1 MQFVTWFPYYQDI
14 RKKMGY
20 STEEDQKAAYVLS
33 DLIKRKFL
41 DTKILEKKIRGKRV
55 LAIGA
60 GPNLDLYTSF
70 IKKNSK
76 SFVKIV
82 ADGAVKF
89 LIENNIKPD
98 IVVTDLDG
106 DLRFLVKAEKIGALM
121 VIHAHSDNVDLMRK
135 YIPKFRKIIGTT
147 QVMPVEN
154 VYNFGGFTDGDR
166 CVFLAEEF
174 GAKDIVLVGMLF
186 DDRIGSYS
194 KEIVNDVKVKKEK
207 LQIAKRLLQILAKNT
222 KSNLFDTSQK
232 PIIGFKYYKIIS

>member
-1 MQFVTWFPYYQDI
+1 MHFVTWFPYYQDI

-20 STEEDQKAAYVLS
+20 STEEDQKAAYILS

-41 DTKILEKKIRGKRV
+41 DPKILDKKIRGKRV

-70 IKKNSK
+70 LKKNR

-106 DLRFLVKAEKIGALM
+106 DPRFLVKAEKLGAIM
-121 VIHAHSDNVDLMRK
+121 VIHAHSDNIDLMK
-135 YIPKFRKIIGTT
+135 KFIPKFRKIVGTT
-147 QVMPVEN
+147 QVMPVEY

-174 GAKDIVLVGMLF
+174 GAKDIVLIGMLF
-186 DDRIGSYS
+186 DNKIGPYS
-194 KEIVNDVKVKKEK
+194 KEIVDNVKVKREK
-207 LQIAKRLLQILAKNT
+207 LQIAKKLLQVLAKNT

-232 PIIGFKYYKIIS
+232 PIIGFKYFKTTS

>member
-20 STEEDQKAAYVLS
+20 STEEDQKAAHILS
-33 DLIKRKFL
+33 NLIKRKFL
-41 DTKILEKKIRGKRV
+41 DPSILYKKIRGKRV

-60 GPNLDLYTSF
+60 GSNLDLYSSF
-70 IKKNSK
+70 IKKNR
-76 SFVKIV
+76 SFIKIV

-106 DLRFLVKAEKIGALM
+106 DPKFLLKAEKLGAIM
-121 VIHAHSDNVDLMRK
+121 VIHAHGDNVNLMKK

-147 QVMPVEN
+147 QVMPLKH

-174 GAKDIVLVGMLF
+174 GAKDIVLVGMSF
-186 DDRIGSYS
+186 DGKIGKYS
-194 KEIVNDVKVKKEK
+194 KQIIDDVKIKKEK
-207 LQIAKRLLQILAKNT
+207 LQIGKKLLQILAKNT
-222 KSNLFDTSQK
+222 KSNLFDTSK
-232 PIIGFKYYKIIS
+232 NPIIGFKYFKNT

>member
-1 MQFVTWFPYYQDI
+1 
-14 RKKMGY
+14 MGY
-20 STEEDQKAAYVLS
+20 STEEDQKAAYILS

-41 DTKILEKKIRGKRV
+41 DPKILDKKIRGKRV

-70 IKKNSK
+70 IKKNR

-106 DLRFLVKAEKIGALM
+106 DPRFLVKAEKLGAIM
-121 VIHAHSDNVDLMRK
+121 VIHAHSDNIDLMK
-135 YIPKFRKIIGTT
+135 KFIPKFRKIVGTT
-147 QVMPVEN
+147 QVMPVEY

-174 GAKDIVLVGMLF
+174 GAKDIVLIGMLF
-186 DDRIGSYS
+186 DNKIGPYS
-194 KEIVNDVKVKKEK
+194 KEIVDNVKVKREK
-207 LQIAKRLLQILAKNT
+207 LQIAKKLLQVLAKNT

-232 PIIGFKYYKIIS
+232 PIIGFKYFKTTS

>member
-20 STEEDQKAAYVLS
+20 STLEDQKAAYILS
-33 DLIKRKFL
+33 NLIKRKFL
-41 DTKILEKKIRGKRV
+41 DPKILDKKIRGKQI

-60 GPNLDLYTSF
+60 GPNLELYTSF
-70 IKKNSK
+70 IKKNR

-106 DLRFLVKAEKIGALM
+106 DLRFLVKAEKLGAIM
-121 VIHAHSDNVDLMRK
+121 VIHAHSDNVDLIKK

-147 QVMPVEN
+147 QVMPVEH

-186 DDRIGSYS
+186 DDNIGPYS
-194 KEIVNDVKVKKEK
+194 KEVIDNVKIKREK
-207 LQIAKRLLQILAKNT
+207 LQIAKRLLQVLAKNT
-222 KSNLFDTSQK
+222 KSNLFDTSKK
-232 PIIGFKYYKIIS
+232 PIIGFKYFKITT

>member
-1 MQFVTWFPYYQDI
+1 
-14 RKKMGY
+14 MGY
-20 STEEDQKAAYVLS
+20 STEEDQKAAHILS
-33 DLIKRKFL
+33 NLIKRKFL
-41 DTKILEKKIRGKRV
+41 DPSILDKKIKGKRV

-60 GPNLDLYTSF
+60 GSDLDLYTSF
-70 IKKNSK
+70 IKKNR

-106 DLRFLVKAEKIGALM
+106 DPKFLLKAEKLGAIM
-121 VIHAHSDNVDLMRK
+121 VIHAHGDNVNLMKK

-147 QVMPVEN
+147 QVMPLKH

-174 GAKDIVLVGMLF
+174 GAKDIVLVGMSF
-186 DDRIGSYS
+186 DGKIGKYS
-194 KEIVNDVKVKKEK
+194 KQIIGDVKIKKEK
-207 LQIAKRLLQILAKNT
+207 LQIGKKLLQILAKNT
-222 KSNLFDTSQK
+222 KSNLFDTSK
-232 PIIGFKYYKIIS
+232 NPIIGFKYFKNT

>member
-1 MQFVTWFPYYQDI
+1 VQFVTWFPYYQDI

-20 STEEDQKAAYVLS
+20 STEEDQKAAYILS

-41 DTKILEKKIRGKRV
+41 DPKILDKKIRGKRV

-70 IKKNSK
+70 IKKNR

-106 DLRFLVKAEKIGALM
+106 DPRFLVKAEKLGAIM
-121 VIHAHSDNVDLMRK
+121 IIHAHGDNIDLMK
-135 YIPKFRKIIGTT
+135 KFIPKFRKIVGTT
-147 QVMPVEN
+147 QVMPVEH

-174 GAKDIVLVGMLF
+174 GAKDIVLIGMLF
-186 DDRIGSYS
+186 DNKIGPYS
-194 KEIVNDVKVKKEK
+194 KEIIDNVKVKREK
-207 LQIAKRLLQILAKNT
+207 LQIAKKLLQVLAKNA

-232 PIIGFKYYKIIS
+232 PIIGFKYFKTTP

>member
-1 MQFVTWFPYYQDI
+1 
-14 RKKMGY
+14 MGY
-20 STEEDQKAAYVLS
+20 STEEDQKAAYILS
-33 DLIKRKFL
+33 NLIKRKFL
-41 DTKILEKKIRGKRV
+41 DPKILDKKIRGKQI
-55 LAIGA
+55 LIIGA

-70 IKKNSK
+70 IKKNR

-106 DLRFLVKAEKIGALM
+106 DIRFLIKAEKLGAIM
-121 VIHAHSDNVDLMRK
+121 VIHSHSDNVDLMKK

-147 QVMPVEN
+147 QVMPVEH

-186 DDRIGSYS
+186 DDSIGPDS
-194 KEIVNDVKVKKEK
+194 KEIINNVKVKREK
-207 LQIAKRLLQILAKNT
+207 LQIAKRLLQVLAKNT
-222 KSNLFDTSQK
+222 KSNLFDTSKK
-232 PIIGFKYYKIIS
+232 PIIGFKYFKITT

>member
-1 MQFVTWFPYYQDI
+1 MQFVTWFPYYQDV

-20 STEEDQKAAYVLS
+20 STEEDQKAAYILS
-33 DLIKRKFL
+33 NLIKRKFL
-41 DTKILEKKIRGKRV
+41 DPKILDKKIRGKQI
-55 LAIGA
+55 LIIGA

-70 IKKNSK
+70 IKKNR

-106 DLRFLVKAEKIGALM
+106 DSRFLVKAEKLGAIM

-147 QVMPVEN
+147 QVMPVEH

-186 DDRIGSYS
+186 DDSIGPYS
-194 KEIVNDVKVKKEK
+194 KEIINNVKVKREK
-207 LQIAKRLLQILAKNT
+207 LQIAKRLLQVLAKNT
-222 KSNLFDTSQK
+222 KSNLFDTSKK
-232 PIIGFKYYKIIS
+232 PIIGFKYFKITT

>member
-1 MQFVTWFPYYQDI
+1 MQFVTWFPYYQDV

-20 STEEDQKAAYVLS
+20 STEEDQKAAYILS
-33 DLIKRKFL
+33 NLIKRKFL
-41 DTKILEKKIRGKRV
+41 DPKILDKKIRGKQI
-55 LAIGA
+55 LIIGA

-70 IKKNSK
+70 IKKNR

-106 DLRFLVKAEKIGALM
+106 DIRFLVKAEKLGAIM
-121 VIHAHSDNVDLMRK
+121 VIHSHSDNIDLMRK

-147 QVMPVEN
+147 QVMPVEH

-186 DDRIGSYS
+186 DDNIGPYS
-194 KEIVNDVKVKKEK
+194 KEIINNVKVKREK
-207 LQIAKRLLQILAKNT
+207 LQIAKRLLQVLAKNT
-222 KSNLFDTSQK
+222 KSNLFDTSKK
-232 PIIGFKYYKIIS
+232 PIIGFKYFKITT

>member
-1 MQFVTWFPYYQDI
+1 MQFVTWFPYYQDV

-20 STEEDQKAAYVLS
+20 STEEDQKAAYILS
-33 DLIKRKFL
+33 NLIKRKFL
-41 DTKILEKKIRGKRV
+41 DPKILDKKIRGKQI
-55 LAIGA
+55 LIIGA

-70 IKKNSK
+70 IKKNR

-106 DLRFLVKAEKIGALM
+106 DIRFLVKAEKLGAIM
-121 VIHAHSDNVDLMRK
+121 VIHSHSDNIDLMRK

-147 QVMPVEN
+147 QVMPVEH

-186 DDRIGSYS
+186 DDNIGPYS
-194 KEIVNDVKVKKEK
+194 KEIINNVKVKREK
-207 LQIAKRLLQILAKNT
+207 LQIAKRLLQVLAKNT
-222 KSNLFDTSQK
+222 TSNLFDTSKK
-232 PIIGFKYYKIIS
+232 PIIGFKYFKITT

>member
-20 STEEDQKAAYVLS
+20 STEEDQKAAYILS
-33 DLIKRKFL
+33 NLIKRKFL
-41 DTKILEKKIRGKRV
+41 DPKILDKKIRGKQV

-70 IKKNSK
+70 IKKNR

-106 DLRFLVKAEKIGALM
+106 DLRFLVKAEKLGAIM
-121 VIHAHSDNVDLMRK
+121 VIHAHSDNVDLIRK

-147 QVMPVEN
+147 QVMPVEH

-186 DDRIGSYS
+186 DDSIGQYS
-194 KEIVNDVKVKKEK
+194 KAIIDNVEVKREK
-207 LQIAKRLLQILAKNT
+207 LQIAKRLLQVLAKNT
-222 KSNLFDTSQK
+222 KSNLFDTSKK
-232 PIIGFKYYKIIS
+232 PIIGFKYFKITS

>member
-1 MQFVTWFPYYQDI
+1 VHFVTWFPYYQDI

-20 STEEDQKAAYVLS
+20 STEEDQKAAYILS

-41 DTKILEKKIRGKRV
+41 DPKILDKKIRGKRV

-70 IKKNSK
+70 IKKNR

-106 DLRFLVKAEKIGALM
+106 DPRFLVKAEKLGAIM
-121 VIHAHSDNVDLMRK
+121 VIHAHSDNIDLMK
-135 YIPKFRKIIGTT
+135 KFIPKFRKIVGTT
-147 QVMPVEN
+147 QVMPVEY

-174 GAKDIVLVGMLF
+174 GAKDIVLIGMLF
-186 DDRIGSYS
+186 DNKIGPYS
-194 KEIVNDVKVKKEK
+194 KEIVDNVKVKREK
-207 LQIAKRLLQILAKNT
+207 LQIAKKLLQVLAKNT

-232 PIIGFKYYKIIS
+232 PIIGFKYFKTTS

>member
-20 STEEDQKAAYVLS
+20 STEEDQKAAYILS
-33 DLIKRKFL
+33 NLIKRKFL
-41 DTKILEKKIRGKRV
+41 DPKILDKKIRGKQI
-55 LAIGA
+55 LIIGA

-70 IKKNSK
+70 IKKNR

-82 ADGAVKF
+82 ANGAVKF

-106 DLRFLVKAEKIGALM
+106 DIRFLVKAEKLGAIM
-121 VIHAHSDNVDLMRK
+121 VVHSHSDNVDLMRN

-147 QVMPVEN
+147 QVMPVEH

-186 DDRIGSYS
+186 DDSIGPYS
-194 KEIVNDVKVKKEK
+194 KEIINNVKVKREK
-207 LQIAKRLLQILAKNT
+207 LQIAKRLLQVLAKNT
-222 KSNLFDTSQK
+222 KSNLFDTSKK
-232 PIIGFKYYKIIS
+232 PIIGFKYFKITT

>member
-20 STEEDQKAAYVLS
+20 STEEDQKAAYILS
-33 DLIKRKFL
+33 NLIKRKFL
-41 DTKILEKKIRGKRV
+41 DSKILDKKIRGKQV

-70 IKKNSK
+70 IKKNR

-106 DLRFLVKAEKIGALM
+106 DLRFLVKAEKLGAIM
-121 VIHAHSDNVDLMRK
+121 VIHAHSDNVDLIRK
-135 YIPKFRKIIGTT
+135 YISKFRKIIGTT
-147 QVMPVEN
+147 QVMPVEH

-186 DDRIGSYS
+186 DDSIGQYS
-194 KEIVNDVKVKKEK
+194 KAIIDNVEVKREK
-207 LQIAKRLLQILAKNT
+207 LQIAKRLLQVLAKNT
-222 KSNLFDTSQK
+222 KSNLFDTSKK
-232 PIIGFKYYKIIS
+232 PIIGFKYFKITS

>member
-1 MQFVTWFPYYQDI
+1 MQFVTWFPYYQDV

-20 STEEDQKAAYVLS
+20 STEEDQKAAYILS
-33 DLIKRKFL
+33 NLIKRKFL
-41 DTKILEKKIRGKRV
+41 DPKILDKKIRGKQI
-55 LAIGA
+55 LIIGA

-70 IKKNSK
+70 IKKNR

-106 DLRFLVKAEKIGALM
+106 DIRFLVKAEKLGAIM
-121 VIHAHSDNVDLMRK
+121 VIHSHSDNVDLMKK

-147 QVMPVEN
+147 QVMPVEH

-186 DDRIGSYS
+186 DDNIGPYS
-194 KEIVNDVKVKKEK
+194 KEIINNVKVKREK
-207 LQIAKRLLQILAKNT
+207 LQIAKRLLQVLAKNT
-222 KSNLFDTSQK
+222 KSNLFDTSKK
-232 PIIGFKYYKIIS
+232 PIIGFKYFKITT

>member
-20 STEEDQKAAYVLS
+20 STEEDQKAAHILS
-33 DLIKRKFL
+33 NLIKRKFL
-41 DTKILEKKIRGKRV
+41 DPSILDKKIKGKRV

-60 GPNLDLYTSF
+60 GSDLDLYTSF
-70 IKKNSK
+70 IKKNR

-106 DLRFLVKAEKIGALM
+106 DPKFLLKAEKLGAIM
-121 VIHAHSDNVDLMRK
+121 VIHSHGDNVDLMKK

-147 QVMPVEN
+147 QVMPVKH

-186 DDRIGSYS
+186 DGTIGKYS
-194 KEIVNDVKVKKEK
+194 KQMIGNDDLKIKKEK
-207 LQIAKRLLQILAKNT
+207 LQIGKKLLQNLAKNT
-222 KSNLFDTSQK
+222 KSNLFDTSKK
-232 PIIGFKYYKIIS
+232 PINGFEYFKSN

>member
-1 MQFVTWFPYYQDI
+1 MHFVTWFPYYQDI

-20 STEEDQKAAYVLS
+20 STEEDQKAAYILS

-41 DTKILEKKIRGKRV
+41 DPKILDKKIRGKRV

-70 IKKNSK
+70 LKKNR

-106 DLRFLVKAEKIGALM
+106 DPRFLVKAEKLGAIM
-121 VIHAHSDNVDLMRK
+121 VIHAHSDNIDLMK
-135 YIPKFRKIIGTT
+135 KFIPKFRKIVGTT
-147 QVMPVEN
+147 QVMPVEH

-174 GAKDIVLVGMLF
+174 GAKDIVLIGMLF
-186 DDRIGSYS
+186 DNKIGPYS
-194 KEIVNDVKVKKEK
+194 KEIVDNVKVKREK
-207 LQIAKRLLQILAKNT
+207 LQIAKKLLQVLAKNT

-232 PIIGFKYYKIIS
+232 PIIGFKYFKTTS

>member
-1 MQFVTWFPYYQDI
+1 VHFVTWFPYYQDI

-20 STEEDQKAAYVLS
+20 STEEDQKAAYILS

-41 DTKILEKKIRGKRV
+41 DPKILDKKIRGKRV

-70 IKKNSK
+70 LKKNR

-106 DLRFLVKAEKIGALM
+106 DPRFLVKAEKLGAIM
-121 VIHAHSDNVDLMRK
+121 VIHAHSDNIDLMK
-135 YIPKFRKIIGTT
+135 KFIPKFRKIVGTT
-147 QVMPVEN
+147 QVMPVEY

-174 GAKDIVLVGMLF
+174 GAKDIVLIGMLF
-186 DDRIGSYS
+186 DNKIGPYS
-194 KEIVNDVKVKKEK
+194 KEIVDNVKVKREK
-207 LQIAKRLLQILAKNT
+207 LQIAKKLLQVLAKNT

-232 PIIGFKYYKIIS
+232 PIIGFKYFKTTS

>member
-1 MQFVTWFPYYQDI
+1 MQFVNWFPYYQDI

-20 STEEDQKAAYVLS
+20 STEEDQKAAHILS
-33 DLIKRKFL
+33 NLIKRKNL
-41 DTKILEKKIRGKRV
+41 DPSILDKKIKGKRV

-60 GPNLDLYTSF
+60 GPDLDLYTSF
-70 IKKNSK
+70 IKKNR

-106 DLRFLVKAEKIGALM
+106 DPKFLLKAEKLGAIM
-121 VIHAHSDNVDLMRK
+121 VIHAHGDNVNLMKK

-147 QVMPVEN
+147 QVMPLKH

-174 GAKDIVLVGMLF
+174 GAKDIVLVGMSF
-186 DDRIGSYS
+186 DGKIGKYS
-194 KEIVNDVKVKKEK
+194 KQIIGDVKIKKEK
-207 LQIAKRLLQILAKNT
+207 LQIGKKLLQILAKNT
-222 KSNLFDTSQK
+222 KSNLFDTAK
-232 PIIGFKYYKIIS
+232 NPIIGFKYFNNT

>member
-20 STEEDQKAAYVLS
+20 STEEDQKAAYILS
-33 DLIKRKFL
+33 NLIKRKFL
-41 DTKILEKKIRGKRV
+41 DPKILDKKIRGKQV

-70 IKKNSK
+70 IKKNR

-106 DLRFLVKAEKIGALM
+106 DLRFLVKAEKLGAIM
-121 VIHAHSDNVDLMRK
+121 VIHAHSDNVDLIRK
-135 YIPKFRKIIGTT
+135 YISKFRKIIGTT
-147 QVMPVEN
+147 QVMPVEH

-186 DDRIGSYS
+186 DDSIGQYS
-194 KEIVNDVKVKKEK
+194 KAIIDNVEVKREK
-207 LQIAKRLLQILAKNT
+207 LQIAKRLLQVLAKNT
-222 KSNLFDTSQK
+222 KSNLFDTSKK
-232 PIIGFKYYKIIS
+232 PIIGFKYFKITS